1 MGMIVVRDNLVYIHV
16 ETVSHLI
23 LSYGISRTDFITS
36 IPRLPTNILSLNP
49 VDYENEIDI
58 ATGFNTV
65 TGEENIARYLNKGT
79 TGVKQN
85 WIDFDSQDDLELITP
100 REVSELLY
108 LGHTFSHIQSPFYY
122 KLQNDYVFLT
132 LPNDALKIYYRYL
145 NQFYSVFSKSVI
157 RHANRAYREKNGLFR
172 RRPMMLEKVPK
183 SITEELMPLFV
194 EGAVLDFSM
203 MTVNN
208 TKLSVP
214 VYVMVDSIYQM
225 KWHEPTLETE
235 SAKLVASLDY
245 DFSDQVWSIVISNQA
260 AFEDSIVF

>member
-23 LSYGISRTDFITS
+23 LSYGISKEDFITS

-65 TGEENIARYLNKGT
+65 TGEEDTARYLNKKTVGL
-79 TGVKQN
+79 KQS

-100 REVSELLY
+100 REVAEFLY
-108 LGHTFSHIQSPFYY
+108 LGHAFSHIQSPFYY

-145 NQFYSVFSKSVI
+145 TQFYNVFSKSII
-157 RHANRAYREKNGLFR
+157 RHANQSYREKNGLFR
-172 RRPMMLEKVPK
+172 RRPMTLKKIPK
-183 SITEELMPLFV
+183 KIVEELMPLFV
-194 EGAVLDFSM
+194 EGAIIDFSRI
-203 MTVNN
+203 TINN
-208 TKLSVP
+208 TKLILP
-214 VYVMVDSIYQM
+214 VYIMIDNVSQM

-235 SAKLVASLDY
+235 SAKLVANLEY
-245 DFSDQVWSIVISNQA
+245 RFVDQKWFIEVSNKS
-260 AFEDSIVF
+260 AFEDSIIF